1 MFNFS
6 ATMDNSKGKLP
17 FKHAKYQLVRITGF
31 GKNKSRRLVAE
42 KFVPGLKHL
51 KSYRIKILKFCSL
64 NTMGI
69 SSNSKG
75 LLTKQA
81 EKMMEI

>member
-42 KFVPGLKHL
+42 KFVPGVKASEKLQDQKFEIL
-51 KSYRIKILKFCSL
+51 LPQYNRNILKF
-64 NTMGI
+64 
-69 SSNSKG
+69 KG
-75 LLTKQA
+75 FLTRK
-81 EKMMEI
+81 